1 MKKTLVSKTGA
12 VAKAISLVLVTAL
25 CFTYMGAVVAYGAEA
40 PKPKTN
46 AERIAAI
53 KETYGFTV
61 DFISNFEPAYI
72 VPEGERALILTNI
85 ETGMACLGS
94 GLTKKLVAA
103 DVDNKI
109 EINVGNRGTNPGIVH
124 PSRSS
129 STGKT
134 DMFIM
139 FLRKDAS
146 VSTVVHELGHI
157 VDIVINDQAIGSKK
171 EPWNNV
177 TYRNNSNWA
186 GLTPSGS
193 FISEHAKTSDEEN
206 YAESFE
212 YGVTNGADKPYTGS
226 KDGQVYKCLKAVFD
240 DLVSFAGYGSRATQR
255 MAGYLGIDISAQI
268 AALQK

>member
-1 MKKTLVSKTGA
+1 MIDEVHQL
-12 VAKAISLVLVTAL
+12 
-25 CFTYMGAVVAYGAEA
+25 
-40 PKPKTN
+40 
-46 AERIAAI
+46 R
-53 KETYGFTV
+53 
-61 DFISNFEPAYI
+61 DI
-72 VPEGERALILTNI
+72 VH
-85 ETGMACLGS
+85 
-94 GLTKKLVAA
+94 A
-103 DVDNKI
+103 DVCVLICKTSSFIGVTDTLGLAY
-109 EINVGNRGTNPGIVH
+109 VGA
-124 PSRSS
+124 SAESAF
-129 STGKT
+129 
-134 DMFIM
+134 MFIADSYSLYEHV
-139 FLRKDAS
+139 FA
-146 VSTVVHELGHI
+146 HELGHI

-212 YGVTNGADKPYTGS
+212 YGVTNGADNPYTGS

-255 MAGYLGIDISAQI
+255 MAGYLGIDISDKI